1 MICLLILGVGCSV
14 RWCVFLIPPEELSSS
29 LLFNYVRA
37 RALVLSGSL
46 LVLFLVIVE
55 VFLFQSGRFVVV
67 VPMETLL
74 VFLIWC

>member
-1 MICLLILGVGCSV
+1 MSSDS
-14 RWCVFLIPPEELSSS
+14 WCWVFCPLVCVSYTPGELSSS

-37 RALVLSGSL
+37 WAIVLSDSL
-46 LVLFLVIVE
+46 LVLFLVIDE